1 MPNSL
6 VIDNCFMMKV
16 MKNWLF
22 ILDNNIEGDGKGEIK
37 VFRIITTTK
46 DILGIQYK
54 VTLDYSYFGL
64 D

>member
-1 MPNSL
+1 
-6 VIDNCFMMKV
+6 MMKV